1 MHTCT
6 HTYMQSQPTPTLTC
20 GSTPWRLPTH
30 RVIQTSTLATTTKCK
45 SSRGQSNLPL
55 GGDAWHPP
63 QQVRHLPVNWCKHH
77 QNLTVCVLLRVC
89 ASPPCLW
96 MCELTKQTAKCKLHF
111 FPISF
116 GLRLRHP
123 TWKSNPQKLGAH
135 VCAVRVSVCEYVSDV
150 CACPVCCKPTQ
161 TIRTGL
167 CVYTHAHIHTHFGGI
182 VIATL
187 NESPV
192 PASAYPLCPPTHT
205 RSKYFAR
212 LKRTQ
217 WNPTYTH
224 RDTPQNQIKRLRNA
238 N

>member
-1 MHTCT
+1 MHTHIHAEPAHT
-6 HTYMQSQPTPTLTC
+6 HTHMWEHPVATADTQGDPNINTSNNNKMQVEASQICRLAATPGTPRNRC
-20 GSTPWRLPTH
+20 DIFRSTGVSIIRIWLCACCCVSVRL
-30 RVIQTSTLATTTKCK
+30 
-45 SSRGQSNLPL
+45 
-55 GGDAWHPP
+55 
-63 QQVRHLPVNWCKHH
+63 LPVYGCVSW
-77 QNLTVCVLLRVC
+77 QNKPQNANCT
-89 ASPPCLW
+89 
-96 MCELTKQTAKCKLHF
+96 F
-111 FPISF
+111 FPF
-116 GLRLRHP
+116 HLACDWGTLHEKATP
-123 TWKSNPQKLGAH
+123 KNFGAH

-217 WNPTYTH
+217 WNPTYIH